1 MTYATIQFL
10 NGLSYG
16 LSLFLVAAGLTI
28 VFGVLRV
35 LNFAHG
41 AFYMLGGYIAYEV
54 VRQIGIADGRF
65 WLAVL
70 VAGVALAMLAA
81 LIEFVLLRRLYD
93 RDPVYQL
100 LFTFALVLLIGDIV
114 RGIWGTQML
123 SISFPP
129 ELRGAADLG
138 VAFYPRY
145 RLFLC
150 VVGVAVA
157 IGIWLTFQRTRWGR
171 VIRAATQDREM
182 LSALGVNV
190 PLVYLV
196 VFAAGSALAGIG
208 GALAAP
214 ALALKPGMDAEI
226 IVECFIV
233 IIIGG
238 LGSMWGAFIG
248 ALLIGQLRAIGVF
261 LVPEWEIALIYLLMI
276 AVLVVRPWGLFGRP
290 ESR

>member
-1 MTYATIQFL
+1 MYAMIQFL

-16 LSLFLVAAGLTI
+16 LSLFLVATGLTI
-28 VFGVLRV
+28 VFGVLRI

-41 AFYMLGGYIAYEV
+41 AFYMLGGYVAYEV
-54 VRQIGIADGRF
+54 VRHIGLEGGRF
-65 WLAVL
+65 WIAVVASGLALAV
-70 VAGVALAMLAA
+70 VAAG
-81 LIEFVLLRRLYD
+81 IERFLLRRLYD
-93 RDPVYQL
+93 HDPVYQL
-100 LFTFALVLLIGDIV
+100 LFTFALVLLIGEIV

-145 RLFLC
+145 RLFLG

-157 IGIWLTFQRTRWGR
+157 IGIWLLFQRTRWGR

-196 VFAAGSALAGIG
+196 VFTGGAALAGIG

-214 ALALKPGMDAEI
+214 ALALRPGMDAEI

-233 IIIGG
+233 VIIGG

-248 ALLIGQLRAIGVF
+248 AILIGQLRAIGVF
-261 LVPEWEIALIYLLMI
+261 LVPEWEIVLIYLLMI
-276 AVLVVRPWGLFGRP
+276 VVLMIRPWGLFGRP
-290 ESR
+290 QGN

>member
-1 MTYATIQFL
+1 MYATIQFL

-28 VFGVLRV
+28 VFGVLRI

-41 AFYMLGGYIAYEV
+41 AFYMLGGYVAYQV
-54 VRQIGIADGRF
+54 VQQVGLSGGGF
-65 WLAVL
+65 WLAVAVSGL
-70 VAGVALAMLAA
+70 VLAVVAAA
-81 LIEFVLLRRLYD
+81 IEWTMLRRLYD
-93 RDPVYQL
+93 RDPIYQL
-100 LFTFALVLLIGDIV
+100 LFTFALVLLIGDVV
-114 RGIWGTQML
+114 RYIWGTQVI

-138 VAFYPRY
+138 LAWYPRY

-150 VVGVAVA
+150 VVGVVVAV
-157 IGIWLTFQRTRWGR
+157 GIWFLFQRTRIGR

-190 PLVYLV
+190 PMVYLL
-196 VFAAGSALAGIG
+196 VFTGGAALAGIG

-238 LGSMWGAFIG
+238 LGSLWGAFIG
-248 ALLIGQLRAIGVF
+248 AILIGQLRAIGVY
-261 LVPEWEIALIYLLMI
+261 LVPEWEIVLIYLLMI

-290 ESR
+290 LTR

>member
-1 MTYATIQFL
+1 MYATIQFL

-28 VFGVLRV
+28 VFGVLRI

-41 AFYMLGGYIAYEV
+41 AFYMLGGYVAYQV
-54 VRQIGIADGRF
+54 VQQVGLSGGGF
-65 WLAVL
+65 WLAVAVSGL
-70 VAGVALAMLAA
+70 VLAVVAAA
-81 LIEFVLLRRLYD
+81 IEWTMLRRLYD
-93 RDPVYQL
+93 RDPIYQL
-100 LFTFALVLLIGDIV
+100 LFTFALVLLISDVV
-114 RGIWGTQML
+114 RFVWGTQVI

-138 VAFYPRY
+138 LAWYPRY

-150 VVGVAVA
+150 VVGVVVAV
-157 IGIWLTFQRTRWGR
+157 GIWFLFQRTRIGR

-190 PLVYLV
+190 PMVYLL
-196 VFAAGSALAGIG
+196 VFAGGAALAGIG

-238 LGSMWGAFIG
+238 LGSLWGAFIG
-248 ALLIGQLRAIGVF
+248 AILIGQLRAIGVY
-261 LVPEWEIALIYLLMI
+261 LVPEWEIVLIYLLMI

-290 ESR
+290 LTR

>member
-1 MTYATIQFL
+1 MYATVQFL

-28 VFGVLRV
+28 VFGVLRI

-41 AFYMLGGYIAYEV
+41 AFYMLGGYVAYEV
-54 VRQIGIADGRF
+54 VRHLGLDGGRF
-65 WLAVL
+65 WIAVAASGVTLAFVS
-70 VAGVALAMLAA
+70 AC
-81 LIEFVLLRRLYD
+81 IERFLLRRLYD

-100 LFTFALVLLIGDIV
+100 LFTFALVLLIGEIV
-114 RGIWGTQML
+114 RGVWGTQML

-138 VAFYPRY
+138 IAFYPRY

-157 IGIWLTFQRTRWGR
+157 IGIWLLFQRTRWGR
-171 VIRAATQDREM
+171 VIRAATQDREI

-196 VFAAGSALAGIG
+196 VFAGGAALAGIG

-214 ALALKPGMDAEI
+214 ALALRPGMDAEI

-233 IIIGG
+233 VIIGG

-248 ALLIGQLRAIGVF
+248 AILIGQLRAVGVF
-261 LVPEWEIALIYLLMI
+261 LVPEWEIVLIYLLMI
-276 AVLVVRPWGLFGRP
+276 VVLVLRPWGLFGRP
-290 ESR
+290 QGN